1 MSDGR
6 IQIDLEINGKAV
18 KVATSEL
25 KDFEISAKKS
35 ASGSDEVGK
44 SIKNIDGKK
53 VKDTSNDFSDLSS
66 STKQTAKGVDG
77 VTDALKGVDGKPL
90 KDAEDGM
97 DNFNEEA
104 NKGQKTVKDFVT
116 ALGLIK
122 VASAVFNVL
131 KDSMSSAVARFDTL
145 EKFPRVLESMG
156 FEAEQSGRA
165 MERMSNSIEGL
176 PTTLN
181 DMVGLTQKFVNITG
195 DLDKSVD
202 TAEALNNAML
212 ASGSSSADASRG
224 IEQYSQMLANGEPDM
239 QSFKSINETMGY
251 GLKRAAEEMLGTG
264 ASAMDLYDKLKSGD
278 VTMEEL
284 NSKIIELGGSTGE
297 LADLARQNSAGI
309 ATSFANLKNAAVKGL
324 ANVMK
329 ALDDLSKA
337 TTGKTIAQNLDT
349 MKAVV
354 NTSFKTINKAI
365 ESSTPVIK
373 GLITVFGVLI
383 KAADGLSPALTGVT
397 VAFVAIKTV
406 EQARKIIN
414 NTAKTIDLAKKASDG
429 LKIGVNSL
437 SAAKAAELAVMK
449 ASETATKAEI
459 TAMLASNGII
469 TLKTALVA
477 TLTGSI
483 TLAEFATLL
492 WAKAMAVLNGAMSI
506 IAAHPVVAVLAGLVV
521 IGVALGKAFKE
532 SNKEFYDS
540 NKKMREMTDSVKE
553 NSKVTTDN
561 IRQRETKIK
570 NMDNETSSSKALID
584 RISELT
590 TAEKASSDS
599 KKEIKQSVDELNRLY
614 PNLDLVYDE
623 NTNKVNQNA
632 EAIKSQIDAIASYD
646 KVIAIQENLKTATQE
661 MSEAEAEQAVIAEN
675 LKKVRGEQSEV
686 NFFAIGKLNDLKK
699 TEHELIEQET
709 ANGERRKNL
718 SAEQQVLL
726 EQQTSAREQALAM
739 QKAQIEQAGLQ
750 YDFLSDKQKAAV
762 DRMKENYQEMLGAAT
777 SFTSDLSYELDLTG
791 QELINFVEKNQTIMT
806 QWGDNLKS
814 LTERG
819 ANQGWIEQLRNMG
832 PEGAKYAQIAVNMSD
847 TEFNKMNEL
856 FAGAPKVSEES
867 WKKAF
872 GMENID
878 SAVAGLVF
886 QGKTTLEAELASA
899 NFGSLGLNVAK
910 GAADGVNSGANE
922 FSNATG
928 DMAKKG
934 SEAFKNENQIHSP
947 SRLYHQFGTYIGQG
961 LAQGVVASDGLI
973 RAAMA
978 KLSATIKDGGNRMLE
993 STRSV
998 SSMIPQQFNDL
1009 PNQLGS
1015 IGQHAMAGLNN
1026 GLMSGSAAVLAT
1038 ARDIATSI
1046 ATTMAAALD
1055 INSPSR
1061 VMRNKIGRFIPQGI
1075 ALGIE
1080 DDAQKVYAVIEKLKG
1095 GLMDRIS
1102 PEVALNVAG
1111 MGYAATAGQIIN
1123 NSNSSPV
1130 TINNKGMMDGAIVQ
1144 IRSDN
1149 DLDDF
1154 KDQVTDKILKD
1165 LGIAKNQIRG

>member
-25 KDFEISAKKS
+25 KDFEVTAKKS

-104 NKGQKTVKDFVT
+104 NKGQKTVKDFVA

-251 GLKRAAEEMLGTG
+251 GLKRAAEEMVGTG

-278 VTMEEL
+278 ITMEEL

-309 ATSFANLKNAAVKGL
+309 ATSFANLKNSAVKGL

-329 ALDDLSKA
+329 ALDDLSVA
-337 TTGKTIAQNLDT
+337 TTGKTIAQNLDK

-354 NTSFKTINKAI
+354 NNSFKAINKSI
-365 ESSTPVIK
+365 EATTPVVK
-373 GLITVFGVLI
+373 GVVKVFGILV
-383 KAADGLSPALTGVT
+383 KAADELSPALTGV
-397 VAFVAIKTV
+397 FVAYAGIKIV
-406 EQARKIIN
+406 EQARKIFANSYDTIFELRKAVEGLEQVTLTLT
-414 NTAKTIDLAKKASDG
+414 TAKAKELTA
-429 LKIGVNSL
+429 LKL
-437 SAAKAAELAVMK
+437 SEA
-449 ASETATKAEI
+449 ATKQEI
-459 TAMLASNGII
+459 ATALASNGVISM
-469 TLKTALVA
+469 KTALVA
-477 TLTGSI
+477 ALTGTI
-483 TLAEFATLL
+483 TMAEFATIL

-506 IAAHPVVAVLAGLVV
+506 IAAHPVIAVLAGLVV
-521 IGVALGKAFKE
+521 IGVALGKAFRE

-540 NKKMREMTDSVKE
+540 NKKMRDLTDSVIE

-561 IRQRETKIK
+561 IRKRDTKIK
-570 NMDNETSSSKALID
+570 NMESESNMSKSLVD
-584 RISELT
+584 RIEELT
-590 TAEKASSDS
+590 SAEKASSEG
-599 KKEIKQSVDELNRLY
+599 KKEIKESVDELNRVY
-614 PNLDLVYDE
+614 PDLGLLYDE

-632 EAIKSQIDAIASYD
+632 EAIKSQIEAVSSYD
-646 KVIAIQENLKTATQE
+646 KVTAIQENMKTATQE
-661 MSEAEAEQAVIAEN
+661 LSEAEAEQARIAT
-675 LKKVRGEQSEV
+675 
-686 NFFAIGKLNDLKK
+686 DLKNVRQQK
-699 TEHELIEQET
+699 ADAEGYQIFKIQDLMNTEIDLGKQEE
-709 ANGERRKNL
+709 ANAERLRSL
-718 SAEQQVLL
+718 TAEQKALM
-726 EQQTSAREQALAM
+726 EQQTQAREYALAM

-762 DRMKENYQEMLGAAT
+762 DRMKENYQDMLGAAT
-777 SFTSDLSYELDLTG
+777 SFTNDLSYELDLTG

-947 SRLYHQFGTYIGQG
+947 SRLYHQFGTFIGQG

-973 RAAMA
+973 RSAMS

-1015 IGQHAMAGLNN
+1015 IGQYAMAGLNN

-1038 ARDIATSI
+1038 ARNIATNI

-1061 VMRNKIGRFIPQGI
+1061 VMRNKIGRFIPQGL

-1111 MGYAATAGQIIN
+1111 MGYAATASQIIN
-1123 NSNSSPV
+1123 KSNSSPI
-1130 TINNKGMMDGAIVQ
+1130 TINNKDMMNGMIVHV
-1144 IRSDN
+1144 RSDN
-1149 DLDDF
+1149 DLEDF
-1154 KDQVTDKILKD
+1154 TDQVTSKILKNVET
-1165 LGIAKNQIRG
+1165 ARNQIRG